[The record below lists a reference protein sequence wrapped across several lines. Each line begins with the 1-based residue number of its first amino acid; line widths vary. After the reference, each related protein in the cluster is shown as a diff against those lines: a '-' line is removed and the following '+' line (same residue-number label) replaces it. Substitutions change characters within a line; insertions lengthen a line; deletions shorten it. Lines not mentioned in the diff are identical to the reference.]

1 MLENKNS
8 TEHINELSVEEQQ
21 KLSVKS
27 KPL

>member
-8 TEHINELSVEEQQ
+8 TEHINESSVEEQQ